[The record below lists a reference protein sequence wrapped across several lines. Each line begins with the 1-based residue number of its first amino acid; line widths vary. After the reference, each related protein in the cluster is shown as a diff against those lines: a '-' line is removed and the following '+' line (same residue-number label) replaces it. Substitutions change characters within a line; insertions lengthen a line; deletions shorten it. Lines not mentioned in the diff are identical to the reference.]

1 MNLLAINHFK
11 FNTPF
16 KANNSDNSIITTPK
30 FGLKMAQ
37 PLTKDTVSFQGIAQ
51 TRKISGDLKGACSA
65 TTAKNIIQ
73 KHNKAHD
80 KNIEL
85 FINRFGDKLAFIE
98 RLKGAFSLQLKTA
111 SLGIGSQKVAEIMN
125 TISDV
130 SGFCFILEKPED
142 YNYFIK
148 TLSDMIKH
156 GEVNPIEVEYHR
168 LPDIY

>member
-1 MNLLAINHFK
+1 MS
-11 FNTPF
+11 PF
-16 KANNSDNSIITTPK
+16 FLSAFSSASVFLSFSI
-30 FGLKMAQ
+30 
-37 PLTKDTVSFQGIAQ
+37 
-51 TRKISGDLKGACSA
+51 SA
-65 TTAKNIIQ
+65 LFCPVHPTNKNIIQ
-73 KHNKAHD
+73 KHINAHN

-98 RLKGAFSLQLKTA
+98 RLKGVFSLQLKTA

-148 TLSDMIKH
+148 TLSEMIKH

-168 LPDIY
+168 LPDIYKKGQKAKSFNKIIISQ